1 MENID
6 QVIADLKQRLA
17 ILETVA
23 IMEAP
28 EAFKTVKFIHD
39 TAKPTAESKAL
50 ALSVAAFPHGVKND

>member
-1 MENID
+1 MED
-6 QVIADLKQRLA
+6 VKQIIEQLAERVA
-17 ILETVA
+17 ILEAVA

-50 ALSVAAFPHGVKND
+50 SLSVAAFTHGVKND

>member
-1 MENID
+1 MED
-6 QVIADLKQRLA
+6 VKQIIEQLAERVA

-28 EAFKTVKFIHD
+28 EAFKTVKSIHD